1 MNFTEKYRPEGPRK
15 LKVFPAAFPGVC
27 AECGD
32 DIEEDDPV
40 AYYDD
45 DLCHDVCAEELV
57 ALE

>member
-1 MNFTEKYRPEGPRK
+1 MMAKYPTEPPRK
-15 LKVFPAAFPGVC
+15 LVIFPAVKDGIC

-32 DIEEDDPV
+32 DIEADDSV